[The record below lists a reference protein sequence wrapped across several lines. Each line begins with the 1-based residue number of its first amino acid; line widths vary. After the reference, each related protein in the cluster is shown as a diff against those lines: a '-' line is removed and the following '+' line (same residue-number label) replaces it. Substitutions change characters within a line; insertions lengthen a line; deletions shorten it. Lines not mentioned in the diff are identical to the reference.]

1 MINKKEIE
9 KFLGIELEKSDIFL
23 IDVLVK
29 PGNVIR
35 VFVDKPEGITIQECY
50 DVSRLVT
57 GQFDREVEDYSL
69 DVSSPGLDMPLIKEA
84 QYEKNLDKEI
94 QVVLNDGTKHKG
106 ILKAH
111 NELGIELL
119 EKKKVS
125 VEGKK
130 NKQWKEEVLTINFDD
145 IKTVKVVIS
154 FK

>member
-1 MINKKEIE
+1 MINKKQIE
-9 KFLGIELEKSDIFL
+9 KFLESELEKSDIFL
-23 IDVLVK
+23 IEVLVK

-35 VFVDKPEGITIQECY
+35 VFVDKSEGITIQECY

-94 QVVLNDGTKHKG
+94 QVVMNDETKHKG
-106 ILKAH
+106 ILKTH
-111 NELGIELL
+111 NKIGIELL

-130 NKQWKEEVLTINFDD
+130 NKQWKEEILTINFDD